1 MPKSIFLL
9 FIQLL
14 GLLSVSKNCLP
25 VRLHFH
31 AEIPVSCIKTEH
43 LLVEYVYMQM
53 SQFFKR
59 FCMIISANVITF
71 IGTNS
76 KQASFLYGSGGLHSA
91 HLLFSVL
98 LSSSHEFHVL
108 LVMYD
113 VRECL
118 LGTCKTERALKTRV
132 IVLHKDKMALFFLLL
147 FFFFTDLFSL
157 ETFMFLFI
165 STRHKNIVWVDTM
178 QWLKEV
184 A

>member
-91 HLLFSVL
+91 RLLFSVL

-132 IVLHKDKMALFFLLL
+132 IVLNKDKMALFF
-147 FFFFTDLFSL
+147 FSSSSSTDLFSL

>member
-1 MPKSIFLL
+1 M
-9 FIQLL
+9 
-14 GLLSVSKNCLP
+14 SKNCLP
-25 VRLHFH
+25 VRLRFH
-31 AEIPVSCIKTEH
+31 TEIPVSCIKTEH

-53 SQFFKR
+53 SQFFNR

-76 KQASFLYGSGGLHSA
+76 KQASFLYGFGGLHSA
-91 HLLFSVL
+91 RLLFSVL

-118 LGTCKTERALKTRV
+118 LGACKTERALKTRV
-132 IVLHKDKMALFFLLL
+132 IVLHKDKMALFSFLLL
-147 FFFFTDLFSL
+147 LSFFFTDLFSL

-165 STRHKNIVWVDTM
+165 STRHKNTVWVDTM